1 MIDNDELDAWLY
13 EVETT
18 SQKVKTTYD
27 YCLFFIIGQRYSFR
41 ENRC

>member
-18 SQKVKTTYD
+18 SQKVIKFTIKSIY
-27 YCLFFIIGQRYSFR
+27 LI
-41 ENRC
+41 